1 MHTVTFFA
9 LQLSALL
16 SQQNDFTASRKEQV
30 AKMIF
35 WTP

>member
-1 MHTVTFFA
+1 MQTETFFA

-30 AKMIF
+30 ANTIF